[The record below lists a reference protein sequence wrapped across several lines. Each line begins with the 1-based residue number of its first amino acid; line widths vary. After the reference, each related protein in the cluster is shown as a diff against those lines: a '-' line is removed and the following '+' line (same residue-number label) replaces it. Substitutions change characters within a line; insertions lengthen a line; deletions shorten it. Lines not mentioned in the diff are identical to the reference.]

1 MKVNVYYVVKD
12 YKPGYDSVGR
22 YSDAVLVSGPWPSEE
37 QARTVMNQM
46 ENPYDYKIVV
56 DELKVKLA

>member
-22 YSDAVLVSGPWPSEE
+22 YSDAVLVSGPWPNEE
-37 QARTVMNQM
+37 VARTVMNQM
-46 ENPYDYKIVV
+46 ENPYDYKVVV